1 MRSTPNHCAV
11 KRVLMQ
17 NILLQN
23 MFCIDDISL
32 VEAYFRLEAC
42 IECPGYFSGER

>member
-1 MRSTPNHCAV
+1 MRSTPNHRAI

-23 MFCIDDISL
+23 MFCINHIIL
-32 VEAYFRLEAC
+32 VEAYFRLEVC
-42 IECPGYFSGER
+42 IECSGYFSVER

>member
-1 MRSTPNHCAV
+1 MRPTPNHRAV

-23 MFCIDDISL
+23 MLCILNLTVFNRNDRSEAGIVCL
-32 VEAYFRLEAC
+32 YFNVER
-42 IECPGYFSGER
+42 

>member
-1 MRSTPNHCAV
+1 MRSTPNHRAV

-23 MFCIDDISL
+23 MFCIRDITL
-32 VEAYFRLEAC
+32 VEACFRLEAC
-42 IECPGYFSGER
+42 FECPRYFLGER